1 LPPFSQAEAG
11 KLPFPQPAGT
21 YLRSQ
26 LKKTSTVVLPL
37 LPTHV
42 FQLENMPLHHRD
54 PFDRMLLAQ
63 AIEEDLPIVSADKKF
78 RMYPVEVLW

>member
-1 LPPFSQAEAG
+1 M
-11 KLPFPQPAGT
+11 
-21 YLRSQ
+21 
-26 LKKTSTVVLPL
+26 VLPL